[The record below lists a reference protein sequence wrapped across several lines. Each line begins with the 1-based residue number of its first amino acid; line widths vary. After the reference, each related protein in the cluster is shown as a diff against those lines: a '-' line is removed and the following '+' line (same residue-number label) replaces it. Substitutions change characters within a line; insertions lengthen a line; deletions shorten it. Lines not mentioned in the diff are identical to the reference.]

1 MKRGFT
7 LIEMMVV
14 IAVLVTLMAMTF
26 RLANIGSDTEA
37 RTMTISR
44 MQRLENALSG
54 FHAAFGCYPPVRLHG
69 NRSLDDQDGGYDINS
84 GDEDR
89 AWLAVREVCRSQPI
103 GCRFPFP
110 KEGGYPETIKELSDM
125 IKEAAQS
132 EEYQDLFNETD
143 KQGWAGDGFMS
154 ASDTNVRGSLST
166 NRKKVLWSDIKLFQ
180 YGVMSYLLPRYLVM
194 MGGDSEYYE
203 TTATDEG
210 YAQWSKNNQNP
221 SDPYTGD
228 RIEWKRVYEWA
239 ERFANRNK
247 DMSSKDWEEIMKL
260 RMMPSQAACARWM
273 PNFEGVCRCNRD
285 LELFG
290 VHVKS
295 SHWRD
300 QGIFD
305 GMSMDRLV
313 PALRDCVYP
322 AQGDAINGRDWY
334 ILDEVTVQDGWG
346 SDFYYYSRSPH
357 QSYTLWSAGSDRK
370 TFPPWI
376 SRDKLQSTARGR
388 AAKWTKDDIIHLSN

>member
-1 MKRGFT
+1 
-7 LIEMMVV
+7 
-14 IAVLVTLMAMTF
+14 
-26 RLANIGSDTEA
+26 
-37 RTMTISR
+37 
-44 MQRLENALSG
+44 
-54 FHAAFGCYPPVRLHG
+54 
-69 NRSLDDQDGGYDINS
+69 
-84 GDEDR
+84 
-89 AWLAVREVCRSQPI
+89 
-103 GCRFPFP
+103 
-110 KEGGYPETIKELSDM
+110 
-125 IKEAAQS
+125 
-132 EEYQDLFNETD
+132 
-143 KQGWAGDGFMS
+143 
-154 ASDTNVRGSLST
+154 
-166 NRKKVLWSDIKLFQ
+166 
-180 YGVMSYLLPRYLVM
+180 
-194 MGGDSEYYE
+194 
-203 TTATDEG
+203 
-210 YAQWSKNNQNP
+210 
-221 SDPYTGD
+221 
-228 RIEWKRVYEWA
+228 
-239 ERFANRNK
+239 
-247 DMSSKDWEEIMKL
+247 
-260 RMMPSQAACARWM
+260 MPSQAACARWM

-322 AQGDAINGRDWY
+322 AQGDAINGKDWY

-376 SRDKLQSTARGR
+376 SRDKLQSTARDR